1 MHIIV
6 SLCMRRTRSSFP
18 FLGENYYRFLCL
30 PNGYKD
36 GPRVFTKVLKV
47 LFAYLR
53 SHCHASVIYLNDG
66 YLQASTY
73 EECWRNIQ
81 CTISL
86 LTTVG
91 FFISE
96 KSVLSL
102 TKQLI
107 FLGFVLDSEAMT
119 ITLTDK
125 RKGKILSAAKVM
137 ASTPTQRIRAVAALV
152 GMIIAALPGVKH
164 GQLHYR

>member
-1 MHIIV
+1 M
-6 SLCMRRTRSSFP
+6 
-18 FLGENYYRFLCL
+18 
-30 PNGYKD
+30 
-36 GPRVFTKVLKV
+36 
-47 LFAYLR
+47 
-53 SHCHASVIYLNDG
+53 
-66 YLQASTY
+66 
-73 EECWRNIQ
+73 RNIQ

-86 LTTVG
+86 LTTLG

-96 KSVLSL
+96 KSVLSP

-137 ASTPTQRIRAVAALV
+137 ASTPTQRIRMVAALM

-164 GQLHYR
+164 GQLHYRRLEIRIWPCSTRKAIIIKHDSLSMCCPGRHLVVHYSLCVLLFHAPPPPPQSSPITSIQMLALWVGGLQTPR